1 MFRQAGSARR
11 LIAARDPHRSLL
23 MARDSIILVLTIFVA
38 GCGGASR
45 SDSDPAARSTQTTS
59 EDSPMAAKRLVASTV
74 TKETLHVGRAIVVQ
88 SDSSIGRYQA
98 AFEDDGDTG
107 YFYALDTSRSGNP
120 IVDALHIYN
129 VQSVA
134 DRDKPSQLHI
144 VWSADGLKA
153 ALFLNS
159 YPHAVYSFEDG
170 RGCCRTG
177 FPPVAPGSNG
187 SHEWDESQ
195 MKHFHAE

>member
-1 MFRQAGSARR
+1 MTRG
-11 LIAARDPHRSLL
+11 
-23 MARDSIILVLTIFVA
+23 SIILVLTVFAA

-45 SDSDPAARSTQTTS
+45 SDNDAAESSTETTL
-59 EDSPMAAKRLVASTV
+59 ENSPVAAKRLVASAV
-74 TKETLHVGRAIVVQ
+74 TKETLHVGRAIVIKSV
-88 SDSSIGRYQA
+88 SSIGRYQA
-98 AFEDDGDTG
+98 VFEDDGDTG

-129 VQSVA
+129 AQSVV

-144 VWSADGLKA
+144 VWSVDGLKA

-159 YPHAVYSFEDG
+159 YPHAVYNFEER

-187 SHEWDESQ
+187 PHDWDESQ